1 MRIDNNIR
9 YEMTTRKCL
18 KWFGLLIVFAVFFQ
32 GCSST
37 PFNIAPMPPVKYQ
50 TLGKA
55 SSGACGALLIG
66 FIPIALGSRVEKAY
80 HRALATVPGATAL
93 LNTELQEN
101 WYWWYLGVSKCVT
114 ISGDAI
120 RG

>member
-1 MRIDNNIR
+1 
-9 YEMTTRKCL
+9 MTTRKCSN
-18 KWFGLLIVFAVFFQ
+18 WFGVIIVFALVLQ

-55 SSGACGALLIG
+55 SSGACGALLG
-66 FIPIALGSRVEKAY
+66 AFIPIGLGSRVEKAY
-80 HRALATVPGATAL
+80 ERALATVPGATAL
-93 LNTELQEN
+93 LNTELKED
-101 WYWWYLGVSKCVT
+101 WYWWYIGVSKCVT
-114 ISGDAI
+114 ITGDAI

>member
-1 MRIDNNIR
+1 
-9 YEMTTRKCL
+9 MTTRKCSSWIAL
-18 KWFGLLIVFAVFFQ
+18 MILFTLVLP

-55 SSGACGALLIG
+55 SSGACGALLLT
-66 FIPIALGSRVEKAY
+66 FIPIGLGSRVEKAY
-80 HRALATVPGATAL
+80 ERALASVPGATAL
-93 LNTELQEN
+93 LNTELKED

-114 ISGDAI
+114 ITGDAI